1 MNDYE
6 KYVTEVNNIFS
17 ILEKLKNG
25 WTNSDNLNH
34 IEQINEFRRAVISG
48 ANFLEKNQRNE
59 ERKVELS
66 KTSYAFLR
74 CRFHL

>member
-59 ERKVELS
+59 ERKVEL
-66 KTSYAFLR
+66 
-74 CRFHL
+74 